1 MIITKLGVPSF
12 VVTLAGLLAWNGAV
26 LLLIGDKGTV
36 IIQNSFFIG
45 FANDFLPSATAWILA
60 VAGIVL
66 YAGDAVLAARATH
79 ARGARQRPG
88 RGPVAAHRRV
98 RRSASWR
105 SPTCAIRTAASRT

>member
-1 MIITKLGVPSF
+1 VIITKLGVPSF

-66 YAGDAVLAARATH
+66 YAAMLFWQRAQRGRAGLVSAPDAVLLLRIAGFAI
-79 ARGARQRPG
+79 G
-88 RGPVAAHRRV
+88 V
-98 RRSASWR
+98 WR
-105 SPTCAIRTAASRT
+105 SRTCAIRTAASRT